1 VTLLRARDQ
10 SRALNLGSSRA
21 AQPAASSRASA
32 IDGDHPDPHKSRLG
46 AESKYLAEQL
56 SERRLVALARPRDR
70 AVIGAWL
77 AQITRVATSSAQR
90 HSIRRDDRSPVA

>member
-1 VTLLRARDQ
+1 MY
-10 SRALNLGSSRA
+10 LG
-21 AQPAASSRASA
+21 A
-32 IDGDHPDPHKSRLG
+32 IDGDHPDPHQSRLG
-46 AESKYLAEQL
+46 AESKYLAEQF
-56 SERRLVALARPRDR
+56 SDRRLVALARPRDR